1 MTLQNEKFEE
11 LIAQQLARELDPQR
25 GKAAAAFQA
34 QVAAEAA
41 ERAAEEQ
48 ARCIAGGSKNR
59 ESWAR
64 REVSRR
70 GLWFWMGVPSL
81 IAACLAVV
89 VTLPYAGPITM
100 PPTDAGTMIVKDA
113 PVAPG
118 VLNEGGT
125 GDKQYS
131 GTLVGGMEIV
141 PLKPAGGVLQDNQNA
156 PQR

>member
-11 LIAQQLARELDPQR
+11 LITRQLTRELEPQR
-25 GKAAAAFQA
+25 GRAAAAFQA

-41 ERAAEEQ
+41 ERVAAERAE
-48 ARCIAGGSKNR
+48 RIVGGSKNQ

-70 GLWFWMGVPSL
+70 GLWLWMGVPSL

-89 VTLPYAGPITM
+89 VTLPFAGTKTV
-100 PPTDAGTMIVKDA
+100 PPTDAGTMLVKDA
-113 PVAPG
+113 PSVPEVLDEG
-118 VLNEGGT
+118 VT
-125 GDKQYS
+125 GDKDYS
-131 GTLVGGMEIV
+131 GRLVGGMEIV
-141 PLKPAGGVLQDNQNA
+141 PEKPSGGVLQDNQTA